1 MSLSLKAVRS
11 LSLIGTLA
19 TSREEIEKIYAPVS
33 KARTSVQETR
43 IITGR
48 KEILAYRD
56 LLVRLANCYGQ
67 YGAMDHL
74 EMFLGS
80 ENLLKK
86 KQHLVLIG
94 PNPMQPETGVVA
106 AVLLSEYRVFGVG
119 LRVFIPD
126 DASGRRTLIARSDTR
141 IEMARLAAD
150 ALMSRGALLAMQSW
164 RSSSTAPGVAACD
177 SFSEGR
183 RRGVYTERIR
193 IFSGYLELQSTLDAT
208 LERIGQKTRFNLR
221 YYRRRAEAQLGCHF
235 VKNIQINRA
244 EFLAFNRR
252 CMYAVGDDLAGWRY
266 DEFVGVSGMF
276 VHGIK
281 ERNGDWLSILGGRR
295 YGDTV
300 EIDWQMN
307 RGDLQ
312 ALSLSTVMRSYFIEH
327 EIGQGTKKMYI
338 EGGTPQAL
346 RHYFER
352 EVAQDLIVFRY
363 GRLLGPMRCIVRKL
377 VKKQVFVLQVLT
389 EEGHQWMPW
398 FRGS

>member
-1 MSLSLKAVRS
+1 MSASLKTAGS
-11 LSLIGTLA
+11 IALIDTLV
-19 TSREEIEKIYAPVS
+19 TSREEIYAPVS
-33 KARTSVQETR
+33 KAHANAKETR

-56 LLVRLANCYGQ
+56 LLVALAYRYDQ
-67 YGAMDHL
+67 AGAMDHL

-94 PNPMQPETGVVA
+94 PDPMQPETGVVA

-126 DASGRRTLIARSDTR
+126 DASGRRTLIARPGTG
-141 IEMARLAAD
+141 IEVARLAAD
-150 ALMSRGALLAMQSW
+150 TLMSRGALLVMQSW
-164 RSSSTAPGVAACD
+164 RSSLKVRRVAACD

-183 RRGVYTERIR
+183 QRWVYTERIR
-193 IFSGYLELQSTLDAT
+193 MFYGYLALQATLDAT

-235 VKNIQINRA
+235 VEDMQITRA
-244 EFLAFNRR
+244 EFLAFNRL
-252 CMYAVGDDLAGWRY
+252 CMYAVGDDLARWRY

-276 VHGIK
+276 VYGIK
-281 ERNGDWLSILGGRR
+281 GRNGDWLSILGGRR
-295 YGDTV
+295 YEDTV

-307 RGDLQ
+307 RDGLE

-346 RHYFER
+346 RHHFER

-363 GRLLGPMRCIVRKL
+363 GWLLQPMRRIIRKL
-377 VKKQVFVLQVLT
+377 VKKQVSILQILT
-389 EEGHQWMPW
+389 EERLPWMPW
-398 FRGS
+398 FRSM